1 MTGTHSRWFS
11 SRTGRQYLGQ
21 TDRATDVTRS
31 GGGRAGAEP
40 GEVDPVLGSAAP
52 PAHRR
57 WSELPSVREPRQLCF
72 ASASNGIGGRGL
84 EERGFGP
91 PAPGRNAHA
100 LCTAGC
106 ARLHLDKVWCKWWCS
121 SSSVD

>member
-1 MTGTHSRWFS
+1 M
-11 SRTGRQYLGQ
+11 
-21 TDRATDVTRS
+21 
-31 GGGRAGAEP
+31 
-40 GEVDPVLGSAAP
+40 VLGAAV
-52 PAHRR
+52 AQMTRGWSGR
-57 WSELPSVREPRQLCF
+57 FWLTAGDGSWSELPSVRESRQLCF

-91 PAPGRNAHA
+91 PAPARNAHA

>member
-52 PAHRR
+52 PAEAGQDRTR
-57 WSELPSVREPRQLCF
+57 IPGKSMVLGATVAQMTRGWSGVGDS
-72 ASASNGIGGRGL
+72 G
-84 EERGFGP
+84 
-91 PAPGRNAHA
+91 
-100 LCTAGC
+100 
-106 ARLHLDKVWCKWWCS
+106 
-121 SSSVD
+121 

>member
-84 EERGFGP
+84 EERVRSTCSRP
-91 PAPGRNAHA
+91 QRTRTLHCRLRTLA
-100 LCTAGC
+100 LG
-106 ARLHLDKVWCKWWCS
+106 
-121 SSSVD
+121 